1 MDEQTK
7 IVGIIKNQIIELNE
21 ELNLAKIDYAN
32 SSLDENDW
40 QRKMNRKEKCK
51 VLEGQVAILNRI
63 EREFI
68 AMFAKQ
74 FALA

>member
-1 MDEQTK
+1 MEEQTK

-40 QRKMNRKEKCK
+40 QRKANRKEKCK
-51 VLEGQVAILNRI
+51 VLEGQVAILNKI

-68 AMFAKQ
+68 AMFTKQ

>member
-7 IVGIIKNQIIELNE
+7 IVGIVKNQIIELNE

-32 SSLDENDW
+32 SSLDDNEWPTKRN
-40 QRKMNRKEKCK
+40 KKEKCK
-51 VLEGQVAILNRI
+51 VLEGQVAVLQKI
-63 EREFI
+63 EREI
-68 AMFAKQ
+68 VEMFTKQ